1 MRRVVLVAI
10 ASLFAGIALAEPA
23 VEIHFSPVENLEKID
38 VGLISRAT
46 TTIDMAAYVLSD
58 WAVID
63 ALKAA
68 QQRGVAVRIL
78 LDASQHHAYDKLADL
93 ADNIRI
99 KRSNVFMH
107 LKSYAID
114 GTQLRA
120 GAANFSASGL
130 KHQDN
135 ELIILNESAIVH
147 SFTARFEDMW
157 TSAKPIYEH
166 DRAVS
171 GMEPK

>member
-1 MRRVVLVAI
+1 MRRVVFLILVLLA
-10 ASLFAGIALAEPA
+10 AGAARAEST

-38 VGLISRAT
+38 VGLITRAT

-68 QQRGVAVRIL
+68 QQRGVALRIL
-78 LDASQHHAYDKLADL
+78 LDASQNHAYDKLIDL
-93 ADNIRI
+93 TDAIRV

-107 LKSYAID
+107 LKSYTVD
-114 GTQLRA
+114 GKLLRA

-135 ELIILNESAIVH
+135 ELLILTDPAVVR
-147 SFTARFEDMW
+147 SFGARFEDMW
-157 TSAKPIYEH
+157 QKAKPIYEH
-166 DRAVS
+166 ERAVS
-171 GMEPK
+171 AMAPK